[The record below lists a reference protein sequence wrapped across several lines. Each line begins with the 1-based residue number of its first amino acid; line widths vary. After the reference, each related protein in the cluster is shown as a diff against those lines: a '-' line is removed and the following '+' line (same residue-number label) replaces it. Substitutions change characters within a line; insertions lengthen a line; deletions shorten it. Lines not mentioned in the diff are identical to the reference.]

1 MIIEWIMWLKN
12 KGQMDVCMSVC
23 VYTYIYISLWCGL
36 QATSIKW

>member
-23 VYTYIYISLWCGL
+23 VYTYIYIYHCDAVYKQLL
-36 QATSIKW
+36 